1 MHLNRTVTSASLFA
15 ALAHGYANPGT
26 CSGACNVHDPSLIQR
41 SSDKVYFRFS
51 TGNKISYAKASSIS
65 GPWTTVGSMLPSGS
79 SIDLDGSDDLWVRP
93 LSQCIVANTLILC
106 HPGPRCSSRKWCL
119 PCVLLCLNLR
129 IAKLSNWPGY
139 FLHHGLW
146 LLDRPWKYW
155 HCIIFFQGIQCY

>member
-1 MHLNRTVTSASLFA
+1 MHLKKSVKPAVLFA

-79 SIDLDGSDDLWVRP
+79 SIDLDGSDDLWVIPFIQRFAAY
-93 LSQCIVANTLILC
+93 ILILC
-106 HPGPRCSSRKWCL
+106 YSGARCSSRKWCL
-119 PCVLLCLNLR
+119 PCVLLCFDLWV
-129 IAKLSNWPGY
+129 AKFSDWIGY
-139 FLHHGLW
+139 FLHNGVW
-146 LLDRPWKYW
+146 LLD
-155 HCIIFFQGIQCY
+155 